1 MSDLWRSFDAR
12 FGLPPLPD
20 AGAPVF
26 ALAAG
31 WRSGSTLLQRLLC
44 STGELLLWGEPYG
57 QAGII
62 PAMTRSAMVLRE
74 HWPAEQQ
81 IAPERLPPDLSGRWI
96 ANLYPEA
103 AALRQSFRAQ
113 LDTWLAAPARARGF
127 RRFGLKEVRL
137 HVMDAHFLRWI
148 YPDARF
154 FFAVRNPWDAW
165 MSAKGR
171 TWYTRWPSE
180 GVRDAAGFARHWRHL
195 LESFLSWPDD
205 SGLLVRYE
213 DVIHPSFD
221 TRQLSEHAGLRD
233 LDSAVLRRK
242 IRGIAEPP
250 TPLDVTEIETIG
262 RICEP
267 IAAPLG
273 YGGPGG
279 MRRAA

>member
-1 MSDLWRSFDAR
+1 MSDLWQRFDAR
-12 FGLPPLPD
+12 FGLPPLPE

-57 QAGII
+57 RAGLI
-62 PAMTRSAMVLRE
+62 PAMTRSALVLRE
-74 HWPAEQQ
+74 DWPAAGQLAPQQ
-81 IAPERLPPDLSGRWI
+81 LPQDLSGRWI

-103 AALRQSFRAQ
+103 SALRSSFRAQ

-137 HVMDAHFLRWI
+137 QAMDAHFLRWI

-165 MSAKGR
+165 MSAKGGV
-171 TWYTRWPSE
+171 WFTRWPNE
-180 GVRDAAGFARHWRHL
+180 GVQDAAGFARHWRRLMHG
-195 LESFLSWPDD
+195 FLQWPDD
-205 SGLLVRYE
+205 SGMLVRYE
-213 DVIHPSFD
+213 DVTSPGFD
-221 TRQLSEHAGLRD
+221 TRQLSEHAGLRA
-233 LDSAVLRRK
+233 LDGAVLQKK
-242 IRGIAEPP
+242 IRGISKPP
-250 TPLDVTEIETIG
+250 TPLDSSEIEIIRQVCG
-262 RICEP
+262 P
-267 IAAPLG
+267 VAGALG
-273 YGGPGG
+273 YAGPGG